1 MKSQIDALVLQCKF
15 TTFLKNP
22 LYFFLYLNIYSC
34 FFLGINAQELT
45 LSLKTEKPISQ
56 ALKDSL
62 QMQTSF
68 DDFGS
73 LKKET
78 DTLYLKLNRMG
89 FIESEL
95 LALKKENDSSYIAD
109 YFLGKKYSEIK
120 VYYSEAHFS
129 KKELQRVSSEIT
141 PDYFILP
148 FETIPLSLKKL
159 TALRNQK
166 GNAFARL
173 KLTELE
179 IDRENTLKATIKV
192 DDGNLRTVDSIVI
205 KGYEKFP
212 RPFLKYYAGVRTKKV
227 FNKEKLVRQ
236 NENLNSL
243 GFVSAIKPPEAL
255 FRKDSTTVY
264 FYLEKQNNNTF
275 DGILGFGTD
284 EETQKLKFNGYLNL
298 ELKNNLNY
306 GEQLLLNY
314 KADGE
319 EQVNFRVK
327 ATLPYLFQTPFGISG
342 KLKIF
347 KRDSSFV
354 TSEQELRTTYQINPK
369 STAYLGYKS
378 YNSSNLLDKAVAG
391 TAIVDFT
398 SKFLIAGTTY
408 LKPQNRKN
416 FPIKTFL
423 SFDSGIGFREK
434 EGSTDNQIR
443 IEALANNIFNLNYRN
458 SIFVQNITSILLSDS
473 YLENELFRFG
483 GINSIRGFNEN
494 SIDASFYSIINTE
507 YRYQFNDGIYMHSII
522 DVGYFENET
531 LILKQKLYSFGI
543 GLGLQT
549 KAGLFKFNVAN
560 GNTENQ
566 NFDFSNTKIHISL
579 SSKF

>member
-1 MKSQIDALVLQCKF
+1 MKNNLL
-15 TTFLKNP
+15 L
-22 LYFFLYLNIYSC
+22 FLYLNIYSC
-34 FFLGINAQELT
+34 FFFGINAQEFT

-62 QMQTSF
+62 RMQTSF
-68 DDFGS
+68 TDFVS

-78 DTLYLKLNRMG
+78 DTVYLKLQQIG

-95 LALKKENDSSYIAD
+95 LALKKENDSSYVANFFI
-109 YFLGKKYSEIK
+109 GKKYENIK
-120 VYYSEAHFS
+120 VFYSEDDFS

-141 PDYFILP
+141 ADYFILR

-173 KLTELE
+173 KLTEFAKDDDFDL
-179 IDRENTLKATIKV
+179 TASLKV
-192 DDGNLRTVDSIVI
+192 DNGNTRTIDSIIV

-212 RPFLKYYAGVRTKKV
+212 RSFLKYYAGVRTKKI

-264 FYLEKQNNNTF
+264 FYLEKQNNNLF
-275 DGILGFGTD
+275 DGILGFATD

-298 ELKNNLNY
+298 ELNNNLNY

-327 ATLPYLFQTPFGISG
+327 ANLPYLFQTPFGLSG
-342 KLKIF
+342 ELKIF

-354 TSEQELRTTYQINPK
+354 TSEQELRTTYQINPR
-369 STAYLGYKS
+369 STTYLGYRS
-378 YNSSNLLDKAVAG
+378 NNSSNLLDEVIAG
-391 TAIVDFT
+391 TPIVDFK

-423 SFDSGIGFREK
+423 SFDGGIGSREK
-434 EGSTDNQIR
+434 EGSTDDQIR
-443 IEALANNIFNLNYRN
+443 IETLANNIFNLNYRN

-473 YLENELFRFG
+473 YLVNELFRFG

-494 SIDASFYSIINTE
+494 SIDASFYSILNTE
-507 YRYQFNDGIYMHSII
+507 YRYQFNDGVYIHSII
-522 DVGYFENET
+522 DVAYFQNET
-531 LILKQKLYSFGI
+531 LSLKENLYSFGI
-543 GLGLQT
+543 GLGLGT
-549 KAGLFKFNVAN
+549 KAGLFKFNIAN

-566 NFDFSNTKIHISL
+566 SFDFSNTKIHISL

>member
-1 MKSQIDALVLQCKF
+1 MKNNLL
-15 TTFLKNP
+15 L
-22 LYFFLYLNIYSC
+22 FLYLNIYSC
-34 FFLGINAQELT
+34 FFFGINAQELK
-45 LSLKTEKPISQ
+45 LSLKTEKQISQ
-56 ALKDSL
+56 ALKDSI

-68 DDFGS
+68 TDYVS

-78 DTLYLKLNRMG
+78 DTIYLKLQRMG

-95 LALKKENDSSYIAD
+95 LELKKENDSSYVAD
-109 YFLGKKYSEIK
+109 FLLGKKYENLK
-120 VYYSEAHFS
+120 VYYSEVDFS

-141 PDYFILP
+141 ENYFILR

-173 KLTELE
+173 KLTEFEKDSNNDLTASL
-179 IDRENTLKATIKV
+179 NV
-192 DDGNLRTVDSIVI
+192 DDGNVRTVDSIIV

-212 RPFLKYYAGVRTKKV
+212 RSFLKYYAGVRTKKI
-227 FNKEKLVRQ
+227 FNKEKLVQQ

-264 FYLEKQNNNTF
+264 FYLEKENNNLF

-298 ELKNNLNY
+298 ELNNNLNY
-306 GEQLLLNY
+306 GEQLSLNY

-327 ATLPYLFQTPFGISG
+327 ANLPYLFKTPFGLSG
-342 KLKIF
+342 ELKIF

-354 TSEQELRTTYQINPK
+354 TSEQELRTTYQINPR
-369 STAYLGYKS
+369 STTYLGYRS
-378 YNSSNLLDKAVAG
+378 NNSSNLLDEVIAG
-391 TAIVDFT
+391 TPIVDFK

-416 FPIKTFL
+416 FPIKTL
-423 SFDSGIGFREK
+423 LTFDGGIGSREK
-434 EGSTDNQIR
+434 EGSKDDQVR
-443 IEALANNIFNLNYRN
+443 LEVLANNIFNLNYRN
-458 SIFVQNITSILLSDS
+458 SIFVQNITSILISDS
-473 YLENELFRFG
+473 YLVNELFRFG

-507 YRYQFNDGIYMHSII
+507 YRYQFNDGVYIHSII
-522 DVGYFENET
+522 DVAYFENQT
-531 LILKQKLYSFGI
+531 LLIKENLYSFGI
-543 GLGLQT
+543 GLGLTT
-549 KAGLFKFNVAN
+549 KAGLFKFNIAN